1 MPERKAVTQLA
12 RKKRVARRDVL
23 DGEMQEA
30 IRRFIPS
37 EAFGLLGKSCVTD
50 VRPGDHVEKTMT
62 ILFSDIR
69 DFTPLSE
76 RMSPA
81 ENFDFINAYFRR
93 MESVFVRHNGII
105 DKYMGDAVMALFPTS
120 PDDAV
125 HCALEMLQRL
135 NGFNNA
141 LKRKRGQAPIRVGIG
156 LNTGLTMLGVV
167 GGRSHLESTVI
178 SDAVNLAARIETLT
192 KSYGTPL
199 LISEH
204 TYYGA
209 RNIGHHDTRFVDRV
223 KVKGKEQPQSVY
235 EVFDAD
241 PPLLREAKRR
251 TKGLFEEAL
260 ARYHMKEVPAATEL
274 LAQCLAEALDD
285 TAAQVYRARC
295 ERFMETGVHESSG
308 EFDLMIEWNPA
319 VAVGCEEIDEQH
331 RALFDFVKGLV
342 QAIQKTRDLSEIRTA
357 ISFLDNYVAE
367 HFTAEEK
374 LMAEYDYPFLPMQ
387 VAEHQRFVDRFGK
400 FKEEIRKNFRTRRN
414 FLLFHA
420 QILLIDW
427 VVNHT
432 SKLDRHFGRY
442 LNRRDAER

>member
-135 NGFNNA
+135 SGFNNA

-156 LNTGLTMLGVV
+156 LNT
-167 GGRSHLESTVI
+167 
-178 SDAVNLAARIETLT
+178 
-192 KSYGTPL
+192 
-199 LISEH
+199 
-204 TYYGA
+204 
-209 RNIGHHDTRFVDRV
+209 
-223 KVKGKEQPQSVY
+223 
-235 EVFDAD
+235 
-241 PPLLREAKRR
+241 
-251 TKGLFEEAL
+251 
-260 ARYHMKEVPAATEL
+260 
-274 LAQCLAEALDD
+274 
-285 TAAQVYRARC
+285 
-295 ERFMETGVHESSG
+295 
-308 EFDLMIEWNPA
+308 
-319 VAVGCEEIDEQH
+319 
-331 RALFDFVKGLV
+331 
-342 QAIQKTRDLSEIRTA
+342 
-357 ISFLDNYVAE
+357 
-367 HFTAEEK
+367 
-374 LMAEYDYPFLPMQ
+374 
-387 VAEHQRFVDRFGK
+387 
-400 FKEEIRKNFRTRRN
+400 
-414 FLLFHA
+414 
-420 QILLIDW
+420 
-427 VVNHT
+427 
-432 SKLDRHFGRY
+432 
-442 LNRRDAER
+442 